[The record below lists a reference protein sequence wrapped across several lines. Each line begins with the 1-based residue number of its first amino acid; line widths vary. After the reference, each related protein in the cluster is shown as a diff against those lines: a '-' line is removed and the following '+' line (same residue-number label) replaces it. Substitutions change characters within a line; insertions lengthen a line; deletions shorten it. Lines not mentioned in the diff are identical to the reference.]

1 LARNSDVSTAVL
13 TDPFRKCSRQIYKKQ
28 IKQQEVA
35 FIFSYA
41 FHVTVHNEDGIKG
54 REKNQ
59 TQKKEEIRKEEI
71 RNEEIR
77 KEKDFPPFHARR
89 AFELCNVIK

>member
-1 LARNSDVSTAVL
+1 MKMEL
-13 TDPFRKCSRQIYKKQ
+13 
-28 IKQQEVA
+28 
-35 FIFSYA
+35 
-41 FHVTVHNEDGIKG
+41 
-54 REKNQ
+54 
-59 TQKKEEIRKEEI
+59 KEERRIRHRKRKKLRKEEI